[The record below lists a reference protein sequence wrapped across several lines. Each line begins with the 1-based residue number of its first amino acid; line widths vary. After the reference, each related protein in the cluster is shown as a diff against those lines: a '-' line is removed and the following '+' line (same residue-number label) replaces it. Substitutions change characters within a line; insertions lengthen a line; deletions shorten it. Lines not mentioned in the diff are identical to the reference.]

1 MFKKI
6 LVCFLSLLLIFG
18 IAIVNKKPIFS
29 GYASN
34 FEVYLGE
41 SSSNAK
47 IVNASKIDFLFL
59 NKVCGESFKIDSL
72 DFNIDKFLVKQNAK
86 IVFIEEIESGI
97 SIYAYSRTIK
107 YKKRIKGKMVNLQ
120 IFIPK
125 DMENTK
131 ITVGTPIIY
140 GSF

>member
-29 GYASN
+29 GYGSN

-125 DMENTK
+125 DIENTK

>member
-107 YKKRIKGKMVNLQ
+107 YKKRIKGKKVNLQ

-125 DMENTK
+125 DIENTK

>member
-86 IVFIEEIESGI
+86 LVFIEEIESGI

-125 DMENTK
+125 DIENTK

>member
-47 IVNASKIDFLFL
+47 IVNANKIDFLFL

-125 DMENTK
+125 DIENTK